1 MKTIR
6 ALLVDDEKPAR
17 ARLARLLQIYPEIQI
32 AGEATN
38 GMEALERIDE
48 LKPDL
53 IFLDIEMPELDGFG
67 VARAV
72 GATGPAIVFVTAFDE
87 FALKAFETHAIDY
100 LVKPVA
106 IERLAAAIA
115 KYRARVATPD
125 LSALLAAVSLEK
137 PSARLAIRSGSRFV
151 VVDTARACA
160 IVAKDHYAAILVDGR
175 ELLSDDP
182 LDVLEKKLDPAKFL
196 RVHRSAIVNIDFIQ
210 ELER

>member
-1 MKTIR
+1 
-6 ALLVDDEKPAR
+6 
-17 ARLARLLQIYPEIQI
+17 
-32 AGEATN
+32 
-38 GMEALERIDE
+38 
-48 LKPDL
+48 
-53 IFLDIEMPELDGFG
+53 
-67 VARAV
+67 
-72 GATGPAIVFVTAFDE
+72 
-87 FALKAFETHAIDY
+87 
-100 LVKPVA
+100 
-106 IERLAAAIA
+106 
-115 KYRARVATPD
+115 VATPD

-210 ELER
+210 ELEREGDRKYLAVLSDPAKTRVAIARERLDEVKRRLGL